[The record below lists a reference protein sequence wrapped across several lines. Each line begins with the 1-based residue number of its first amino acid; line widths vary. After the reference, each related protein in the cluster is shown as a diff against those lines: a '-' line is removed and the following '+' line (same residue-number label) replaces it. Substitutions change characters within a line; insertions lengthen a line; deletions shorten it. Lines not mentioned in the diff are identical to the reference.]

1 MKHFLSLLLASVAIS
16 LWATSPEKTFELQRD
31 MPVYYE
37 TLRDELQYP
46 DAWGNSEITDY
57 DEWREYARGVL
68 LQQLQYQA
76 DDTPFDYQVVDTE
89 QRDGY
94 TAYRIE
100 LNINRYVRI
109 SALLLRPD
117 GDGVFP
123 AVVLLHDHGAK
134 FEIGKEKNIRPFA
147 SDTAALAIADAWAE
161 KCYDNV
167 YTGDYLAQNGYVVLA
182 IDALFWGER
191 GRKEGVRYDSQQALA
206 ANLLQMGR
214 SWCGMITADDMR
226 SADFLATLPYVD
238 AERIGAVGFSMGAH
252 RAWMLSAA
260 TDRVKAAAAVCW
272 MCVTDA
278 LMIPANNQA
287 KGGSAYAMIVPGL
300 RNHLDYPHVAAIA
313 CPKPMLFINGSKDK
327 LFSVDG
333 VEEAYAYMHNVW
345 DECGVDDHLVTTL
358 YDTPHTFNSAMH
370 TQVLNFLN
378 KWLKVEK

>member
-278 LMIPANNQA
+278 LMTPANNQA

-327 LFSVDG
+327 LFPVDG

>member
-147 SDTAALAIADAWAE
+147 SDTATLAIADAWAE

-278 LMIPANNQA
+278 LMTPTNNQA

-327 LFSVDG
+327 LFPVDG